1 MKALVVEDTDAP
13 IMIVNIPVPEP
24 DSSQVRVKVI
34 ASGVNPLDI
43 KIRTGKAPHARHQ
56 LPAILGMDMA
66 GIVDAIGSDVRDFK
80 IGDRVFGLTGGVGGH
95 QGSLAEFQVVSSDLL
110 AKVPENITL
119 REAASIPLIFIT
131 AWEGLVDRANV
142 KPGHKVLVH
151 GGAGGVGQM
160 VVQIAI
166 AKGALVYA
174 TCKSKDAELIRKL
187 GATPID
193 YEVISDEEYVNTYTN
208 GENFDI
214 VYDTVGGNVLDR
226 SFNVVKTYT
235 GHVVSCLGWGTHSI
249 APLSF
254 RGATYSG
261 VFTLLPLLTGK
272 ARKSHGRIMREA
284 SSLIAAAQLRV
295 IQDPNFFDFSKVDD
309 AHDYVMS
316 GAAKGKVVIIIS
328 NDQN

>member
-1 MKALVVEDTDAP
+1 MRALVVENIDAP
-13 IMIVNIPVPEP
+13 IKIVNLPVPEP
-24 DSSQVRVKVI
+24 DSMQVRVKVV

-43 KIRTGKAPHARHQ
+43 KIRAGKAPHARHQ
-56 LPAILGMDMA
+56 LPAVLGMDIA
-66 GIVDAIGSDVRDFK
+66 GIVDAIGSDVSDFK

-95 QGSLAEFQVVSSDLL
+95 QGSLAEYQVVSSDLL
-110 AKVPENITL
+110 AKVPENLTL

-166 AKGALVYA
+166 AKGAFVYA
-174 TCKSKDAELIRKL
+174 TCKKTDAELIRKL
-187 GATPID
+187 GAIPID
-193 YEVISDEEYVNTYTN
+193 YAVTSEEQYVSTYTN
-208 GENFDI
+208 GEGFDI
-214 VYDTVGGNVLDR
+214 VYDTVGGNVLDS
-226 SFNVVKTYT
+226 SFNVVKAYT
-235 GHVVSCLGWGTHSI
+235 GHVVSCLGWGSHSL

-272 ARKSHGRIMREA
+272 AHKAHGRIMRAA
-284 SSLIAAAQLRV
+284 SYLIELGKLSV
-295 IQDPNFFDFSKVDD
+295 IQDQKFFDFSHVND

-316 GAAKGKVVIIIS
+316 GIANGKVVINIS
-328 NDQN
+328 DDQD